1 VERIPAWKPVYSTY
15 RKFRA
20 FSQSLNFI
28 IHNYPITERYLTY
41 INETASLSKAI
52 NSLYVADI
60 NDTASLNKARNT
72 VKESVYSI
80 NLLLL
85 LLLPPPPPRPLLEAG
100 NFLTSLV
107 TTTFSRRLPLQG
119 VRLLGWRI

>member
-1 VERIPAWKPVYSTY
+1 MGDVTDEKVTAHLNRSRETFGSNFS
-15 RKFRA
+15 RKIGNLD
-20 FSQSLNFI
+20 SLFNHCREMPRPLFHDNLVI
-28 IHNYPITERYLTY
+28 QP
-41 INETASLSKAI
+41 
-52 NSLYVADI
+52 
-60 NDTASLNKARNT
+60 TASLNKARNT